1 MARYILRIWLDDRPG
16 ALGQVASRIGSVRGD
31 LVGIEILERG
41 AGKAIDEI
49 VVEIPS
55 HDLLDLLIR
64 EIHEVDGVDVEDVRQ
79 SNYND
84 HDIRLAPLEVATRL
98 LDCEA
103 EPILFEALAS
113 NIQTT
118 FDLSYAA
125 VVDSL
130 GEKLVAGS
138 GDLANEAWLI
148 AFAKGGSVRAEYSDS
163 HAQNDDMFLIGLDFH
178 GHFLICHRDSRPLR
192 ALERSQIW
200 MLSRICS
207 QHARRLAKS

>member
-1 MARYILRIWLDDRPG
+1 VARYILRIWLDDRPG

-64 EIHEVDGVDVEDVRQ
+64 EIHEVDGVDVEDVRE
-79 SNYND
+79 SHHND
-84 HDIRLAPLEVATRL
+84 YDIRLAPLEVATRL
-98 LDCEA
+98 LDSEA
-103 EPILFEALAS
+103 EALLFEALAS
-113 NIQTT
+113 NIHAT

-125 VVDSL
+125 VVDSN
-130 GEKLVAGS
+130 GEKLVAGF
-138 GDLANEAWLI
+138 GDVASEPWLV
-148 AFAKGGSVRAEYSDS
+148 AYAKGGSVRAEYSDS
-163 HAQNDDMFLIGLDFH
+163 HGENDDIFFIGLDYH
-178 GHFLICHRDSRPLR
+178 GHFLICHRDRRPLR

-207 QHARRLAKS
+207 QHARRLSK

>member
-16 ALGQVASRIGSVRGD
+16 ALGQVASRIGAVRGD

-55 HDLLDLLIR
+55 NDLLDLLIR
-64 EIHEVDGVDVEDVRQ
+64 EIHEVDGVDVEDVRE

-84 HDIRLAPLEVATRL
+84 FDIRLAPLEVATRL

-103 EPILFEALAS
+103 ELLLFEALAT
-113 NIQTT
+113 NIHAT

-125 VVDSL
+125 VIDSL
-130 GEKLVAGS
+130 GDRLVAGS
-138 GDLANEAWLI
+138 GELANEAWLV
-148 AFAKGGSVRAEYSDS
+148 AFAKGGSVRTDYKDG
-163 HAQNDDMFLIGLDFH
+163 HAPSDDMFLIGLDFH
-178 GHFLICHRDSRPLR
+178 GHFLICHRDARPLR

-207 QHARRLAKS
+207 QHARRLAKI

>member
-31 LVGIEILERG
+31 LVGIEIPERG

-64 EIHEVDGVDVEDVRQ
+64 EIHEVDGVDVEEVRE
-79 SNYND
+79 SSHND
-84 HDIRLAPLEVATRL
+84 YDIRLAPLEVATRL

-103 EPILFEALAS
+103 EVLLFVALSS
-113 NIQTT
+113 NIHAT

-125 VVDSL
+125 VVDTD
-130 GEKLVAGS
+130 GEKLVSGS
-138 GDLANEAWLI
+138 GEVASEPWLV
-148 AFAKGGSVRAEYSDS
+148 AFAKGGSARAELGDVHS
-163 HAQNDDMFLIGLDFH
+163 QNDDMFLIGLDYH
-178 GHFLICHRDSRPLR
+178 GHYLICHRKDRPLR

-207 QHARRLAKS
+207 QHARRLSKK